1 MVGNDLRPAETVAGG
16 VMGAPLLDRL
26 AAAWPGLTYADRLAV
41 VALAERHSVTNRG
54 GVTVD
59 G

>member
-1 MVGNDLRPAETVAGG
+1 
-16 VMGAPLLDRL
+16 MGAPLLDRF

-41 VALAERHSVTNRG
+41 VALAERPSVTNRDR
-54 GVTVD
+54 VTVD

>member
-1 MVGNDLRPAETVAGG
+1 MVGNDLRSADTVAGG

-26 AAAWPGLTYADRLAV
+26 AAAWPGLTDADRLAV
-41 VALAERHSVTNRG
+41 VALAERPSVTNRG